1 MIWRFF
7 DAELTR
13 NRTRPA
19 RIWPHVVSG
28 RIHPM
33 ASRGSR
39 SEHHEARG
47 DNQDEDL
54 KTATQAGNS
63 GLPVE
68 FMIDNAGRPRK
79 IGRRN
84 VVLAV
89 SQVGYVHI
97 RLFDRTVTE
106 RSVVDRTA
114 IVTFRPQKISQ
125 LTLAAAGYQLAEL
138 RPERTVVV
146 AELPKPQCWVFA
158 GYMSALKMIAK
169 LVSAAG
175 DASVSGPTDAF
186 ERPI

>member
-1 MIWRFF
+1 MSLHF
-7 DAELTR
+7 
-13 NRTRPA
+13 
-19 RIWPHVVSG
+19 VSG
-28 RIHPM
+28 RIYPM

-39 SEHHEARG
+39 PDHHEAG
-47 DNQDEDL
+47 VNNQDGGL
-54 KTATQAGNS
+54 KTEATQAGNS
-63 GLPVE
+63 GPHVE

-79 IGRRN
+79 VGRRN

-169 LVSAAG
+169 LVSTAG
-175 DASVSGPTDAF
+175 DASASSPTDAF
-186 ERPI
+186 ERPT